1 VALEQDGR
9 CERVRWLRERGRDP
23 SSQLLA
29 AGDTKA
35 QEWEADQEQ
44 GRLRER
50 ARVGHLASEGQS
62 HRRREVGVHDGA
74 DVGAGGMDR
83 EMDGQVGGRTETAP
97 GDRVALGVIEPDDD
111 EILGLELIL
120 ANAGRGDQQPIRV
133 EPDGEVALACR
144 DEASRAQPLAGR
156 DHAVGRACEGV
167 HEHILRRGH
176 RAAGASRTIADMPD
190 EPAAQPLAQNRD
202 FKVLLTSQGVSSLGD
217 AVSFTALP
225 LLVLALTG
233 SGLAMGIVG
242 ALQTLPDLFLGMVA
256 GALADRSDRKR
267 MMFLADLGR
276 AGLTA
281 LIPLSVALGGPTM
294 AVILVVA
301 SPMSILRSFF
311 LAGYTASVPALVGRS
326 QVGRANSYFEAIYSM
341 GYIVGPAIAGL
352 LAAAIGPGPT
362 LAIDAVS
369 FTLSALGLAFVR
381 RDLRAPVDRP
391 RQRLLTEIRE
401 GIDFIVAHPTLRTV
415 ILFWGATSILMAPL
429 VTAMAVHVT
438 RDLHLAPSIL
448 GLILA
453 AYGVGTVIGSLVIAR
468 RIGRGRVGETLLGGN
483 LVMGLAL
490 LTMAI
495 TIDVPVQ
502 VGAAFVAGI
511 AQSMVLVTYITLRTA
526 YSPDALLG
534 RIGSTARTISLGLQP
549 VGLLVGGALVDL
561 TSGSATMAL
570 MGLCV
575 AAVSLVFAPVAAL
588 RRAAIV
594 AR

>member
-1 VALEQDGR
+1 
-9 CERVRWLRERGRDP
+9 
-23 SSQLLA
+23 
-29 AGDTKA
+29 
-35 QEWEADQEQ
+35 
-44 GRLRER
+44 
-50 ARVGHLASEGQS
+50 
-62 HRRREVGVHDGA
+62 
-74 DVGAGGMDR
+74 
-83 EMDGQVGGRTETAP
+83 
-97 GDRVALGVIEPDDD
+97 
-111 EILGLELIL
+111 
-120 ANAGRGDQQPIRV
+120 
-133 EPDGEVALACR
+133 
-144 DEASRAQPLAGR
+144 
-156 DHAVGRACEGV
+156 
-167 HEHILRRGH
+167 
-176 RAAGASRTIADMPD
+176 MPD
-190 EPAAQPLAQNRD
+190 EPTAQPLAQNRD

-233 SGLAMGIVG
+233 SGFAMGIVG

-256 GALADRSDRKR
+256 GALADRNDRKR

-294 AVILVVA
+294 AVILLVA
-301 SPMSILRSFF
+301 SPMSLLRSFF

-352 LAAAIGPGPT
+352 LASTIGPGPT

-369 FTLSALGLAFVR
+369 FALSALGLAFVR

-401 GIDFIVAHPTLRTV
+401 GIDFIAAHPTLRTV

-429 VTAMAVHVT
+429 VTALAVHII
-438 RDLHLAPSIL
+438 RDLHYPPSIL
-448 GLILA
+448 GLTLA
-453 AYGVGTVIGSLVIAR
+453 AYGAGTVTGSLAIAR
-468 RIGRGRVGETLLGGN
+468 RMGRGRVGEILVGGN
-483 LVMGLAL
+483 LVMGLLVMAL
-490 LTMAI
+490 AGGI
-495 TIDVPVQ
+495 PVQ
-502 VGAAFVAGI
+502 VGAAFVAGT

-561 TSGSATMAL
+561 TSGSTTIAL

-575 AAVSLVFAPVAAL
+575 AILSLAFAPVGAL

-594 AR
+594 PR